1 MGAEKLRAVYLLLAG
16 AALGLGALAFLT
28 FQVTDRLAPLP
39 VAGRGAILAAFC
51 GAAGLF
57 SLFVW
62 LQRKARRQR
71 ARDRER

>member
-1 MGAEKLRAVYLLLAG
+1 MGGRELRAVYLLLAG
-16 AALGLGALAFLT
+16 AALGLGSLAFVT
-28 FQVTDRLAPLP
+28 FRVTDSLAPLP

-71 ARDRER
+71 DGKP